1 MDSHNWTN
9 RELQL
14 LEEWDWAVRY
24 IEAQD
29 SKAVSLKQRITRSL
43 LEAKL
48 IISNKLIITYNYLSF
63 EPSAIL
69 FFKEYLSEREQAL
82 SQMEMPLQFHP
93 INFNNIWEYKSYLE
107 FTREMMLE
115 KL

>member
-9 RELQL
+9 DELQL
-14 LEEWDWAVRY
+14 LEEWDWIVRY

-29 SKAVSLKQRITRSL
+29 SHAVSLRERITRSL

-48 IISNKLIITYNYLSF
+48 ILSNKLIIAYNYLSF
-63 EPSAIL
+63 EPLAIL
-69 FFKEYLSEREQAL
+69 SFKEYLAERELAL

-93 INFNNIWEYKSYLE
+93 INFNNIWEYKSYLAI
-107 FTREMMLE
+107 TREKMLE